1 MPTYT
6 YACDSCG
13 NRFDIFQK
21 FSDEPV
27 RDCPSCGNPI
37 RKVFHASGIV
47 FKGSGW
53 YINDSRP
60 KASDSG
66 SSDSKSDSTTD
77 TKTEAKTDSKSEP
90 KTETKTESKTET
102 KSDSKPASKTEAA

>member
-6 YACDSCG
+6 YACNSCG

-27 RDCPSCGNPI
+27 RDCPNCGEPV

-53 YINDSRP
+53 YINDSRG
-60 KASDSG
+60 KS
-66 SSDSKSDSTTD
+66 SSDSSSTTS
-77 TKTEAKTDSKSEP
+77 EAKAETKTDSAGES
-90 KTETKTESKTET
+90 KTETKTESPATPAPE
-102 KSDSKPASKTEAA
+102 SKPASGKEAAA

>member
-6 YACDSCG
+6 YACNSCG

-27 RDCPSCGNPI
+27 RDCPDCGEPV

-53 YINDSRP
+53 YINDSRG
-60 KASDSG
+60 KSSGDS
-66 SSDSKSDSTTD
+66 SSPATTD
-77 TKTEAKTDSKSEP
+77 AKSTSGDSATEVKTET
-90 KTETKTESKTET
+90 KTETKTESTTSSADT
-102 KSDSKPASKTEAA
+102 KAPSSKEAAA